1 MNRDRNEEDRILNPA
16 GEPYAAQPEQETD
29 IPAGGDYAQQ
39 DGDDV
44 GGVLPEEVFEQPE
57 QEARRPAQRA
67 ESREEPELFEVRPKA
82 GGQPPKKKKSN
93 ARLIAIIVAAVV
105 VIAAAVGVY
114 AWWTSQQAARQDEL
128 LAQTTIYPGIRINGV
143 DVGGLTREEAQAK
156 VDQANTQTLADIA
169 IKLNHDGQDIA
180 LDFTKA
186 GLTFDTASAL
196 DEAVSLGKDG
206 EREARL
212 QKIEELAKGY
222 DITVPMELS
231 DEAQL
236 DAMLDEALNGIGV
249 AAQDAKVT
257 AFHPDQEV
265 KFEYQEGTPGKEPN
279 REEIASQLKTMLSQ
293 EQKEGSIAVTL
304 QDVQPAVTV
313 AQLKEQTQLV
323 SKYQTTTTSNSN
335 RNTNIRLACD
345 SFQGRVLQP
354 GEEFSFNNSTGE
366 RSTAKGYKA
375 APAIKNGNQ
384 FVDEPGG
391 GVCQV
396 SSTLY
401 NAVLMADLEVTER
414 YHHSIKSTYVPAG
427 LDATVNYGG
436 ADFKFKNNKDTPVYL
451 AYSFANQQLTVYIYG
466 APLADGVTIKTVG
479 EVVGS
484 IDPPADKTT
493 VDNSLKPGER
503 VQVIQRRTGTI
514 AKGYKVYYDKDG
526 NKVDTVLLH
535 TDRYPAVQ
543 GEYRVGPNAPAATPT
558 PSQSAEPSPSTPAQ
572 PTPSADPEPETPT
585 PEQPAEG
592 EGQE

>member
-1 MNRDRNEEDRILNPA
+1 MNRDRNEEDRIFNPA

-29 IPAGGDYAQQ
+29 IPAGGEYARQ

-44 GGVLPEEVFEQPE
+44 GGVLPEEVFEQPG
-57 QEARRPAQRA
+57 QEGRRPAQHK
-67 ESREEPELFEVRPKA
+67 ESRKEPELFEVRPKT
-82 GGQPPKKKKSN
+82 GGQPPQKKKSN
-93 ARLIAIIVAAVV
+93 ARLIAIIVAAIV

-114 AWWTSQQAARQDEL
+114 AWWSNQQAARQDEL

-156 VDQANTQTLADIA
+156 VDQANAQALADIA

-236 DAMLDEALNGIGV
+236 DAMVDEALNGIGV

-265 KFEYQEGTPGKEPN
+265 KFEYQEGTPGQEPN
-279 REEIASQLKTMLSQ
+279 REEIVSQLKTMLSQ

-304 QDVQPAVTV
+304 QEVQPTVTV

-335 RNTNIRLACD
+335 RNTNIRLA
-345 SFQGRVLQP
+345 
-354 GEEFSFNNSTGE
+354 
-366 RSTAKGYKA
+366 
-375 APAIKNGNQ
+375 
-384 FVDEPGG
+384 
-391 GVCQV
+391 
-396 SSTLY
+396 
-401 NAVLMADLEVTER
+401 
-414 YHHSIKSTYVPAG
+414 
-427 LDATVNYGG
+427 
-436 ADFKFKNNKDTPVYL
+436 
-451 AYSFANQQLTVYIYG
+451 
-466 APLADGVTIKTVG
+466 
-479 EVVGS
+479 
-484 IDPPADKTT
+484 
-493 VDNSLKPGER
+493 
-503 VQVIQRRTGTI
+503 
-514 AKGYKVYYDKDG
+514 
-526 NKVDTVLLH
+526 
-535 TDRYPAVQ
+535 
-543 GEYRVGPNAPAATPT
+543 
-558 PSQSAEPSPSTPAQ
+558 
-572 PTPSADPEPETPT
+572 
-585 PEQPAEG
+585 
-592 EGQE
+592 